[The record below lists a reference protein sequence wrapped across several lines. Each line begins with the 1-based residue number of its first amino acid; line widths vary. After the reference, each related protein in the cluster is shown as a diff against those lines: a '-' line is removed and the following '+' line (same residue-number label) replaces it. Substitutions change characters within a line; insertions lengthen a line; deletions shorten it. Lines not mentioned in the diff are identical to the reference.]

1 VRQSLLDIN
10 EERFEREGQ
19 VPFSGFALCL
29 FYCLKSLK
37 KYRISFF
44 IRIFANL
51 KHRGA
56 QSPNIN
62 NV

>member
-1 VRQSLLDIN
+1 MKRDLKEKGKFHFRDL
-10 EERFEREGQ
+10 
-19 VPFSGFALCL
+19 PFVF